1 MGIGD
6 VLISLSK
13 LAEYDTTACT
23 VVNGGYT
30 WDLTKS
36 TKNIIKKLRKLISQL
51 D

>member
-1 MGIGD
+1 
-6 VLISLSK
+6 
-13 LAEYDTTACT
+13 

-51 D
+51 DWITMSGKNFVLNGDSYG